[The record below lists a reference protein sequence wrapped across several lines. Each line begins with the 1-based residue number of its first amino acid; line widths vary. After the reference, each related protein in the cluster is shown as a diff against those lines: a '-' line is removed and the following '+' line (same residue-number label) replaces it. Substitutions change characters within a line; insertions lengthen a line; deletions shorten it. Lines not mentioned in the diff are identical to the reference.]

1 MRRFVLDM
9 YSSRAPVWS
18 MPAEHVER
26 VRAALGDGWELVAL
40 REEVDGSGDGRAR
53 VSEPL
58 RAAIADAEVYCGF
71 GIARDA
77 FRAAH
82 RLRWVHS
89 GAAGVG
95 ASLFPEMVESEVVLT
110 NSAGVHAPA
119 VAEHV
124 LAMMLHFARGLDLAQ
139 TARRERRWMKDEL
152 QAEGS
157 PVTELAD
164 ATVVVVGFGGLG
176 RAVGR
181 RCRALGMRV
190 VGVRRHAA
198 AAGDDPDAHRVVPTD
213 GLDDALDEADYVVL
227 AVPHTA
233 QTDGL
238 FDAARIARL
247 KPGAVLVNVCRGSV
261 VDEDALL
268 AALRAGRLR
277 GAALD
282 VFREEPLSPQHPFW
296 DEPRVCVTPHTASVT
311 PRFWDREAEL
321 VCENVA
327 RYRAGRPL
335 RNVVDKRAGY

>member
-1 MRRFVLDM
+1 MRQFVLDM

-18 MPAEHVER
+18 MPPDHVER
-26 VRAALGDGWELVAL
+26 VRAALGDGWALVAL

-53 VSEPL
+53 ASEAL
-58 RAAIADAEVYCGF
+58 CAAITDAEVYCGF

-77 FRAAH
+77 FRAAR
-82 RLRWVHS
+82 RLRWVHT

-95 ASLFPEMVESEVVLT
+95 AALFPEMVESDVVLT

-124 LAMMLHFARGLDLAQ
+124 LAMMLHFARGLDVAQ
-139 TARRERRWMKDEL
+139 AARRERRWIKDEL

-190 VGVRRHAA
+190 VGVRRR
-198 AAGDDPDAHRVVPTD
+198 AGAREDPDAHRVVPAD

-227 AVPHTA
+227 SVPHTA
-233 QTDGL
+233 ETDGL
-238 FDAARIARL
+238 LDAARIARL
-247 KPGAVLVNVCRGSV
+247 KPGAVLVNVCRGRV
-261 VDEDALL
+261 LDEDALL

-277 GAALD
+277 GAGLD
-282 VFREEPLSPQHPFW
+282 VFREEPLGREHPFW
-296 DEPRVCVTPHTASVT
+296 DEPRVCLTPHTASVT
-311 PRFWDREAEL
+311 PRFWDRETEL
-321 VCENVA
+321 LCDNVA